1 MVAAAS
7 RDTATRSVETLRP
20 LAGLLEDEGL
30 DLDAWL
36 AAADLCRADLANVE
50 RRISVAQSEALAEAA
65 LDLTGDAALGLRVVE
80 RIGPGTADLF
90 TYLAATSATGREAFE
105 RATRY
110 ASVSGSDFR
119 FALEREGELLVCRT
133 ESATAPEGRVG
144 IFAAEVSVGMLVK
157 LGRIVAGDLPDTQVW
172 FRHEAP
178 DYADQYGRAFELP
191 IRFGQR
197 CNALLGRHA
206 GLDDPLPRA
215 DSTLCDLLDR
225 HAQALLDRVPGSDS
239 FSDRVRHR
247 IANELASGD
256 PTAEHVAEALGMS
269 PRTLR
274 RRLKDEGTSH
284 QQILDDVRN
293 ELARSYLAEGR
304 LGITEV
310 AFLLGFSDAS
320 AFHKAFRRWT
330 GRGPADWLRERV

>member
-1 MVAAAS
+1 MSRAAP
-7 RDTATRSVETLRP
+7 RDSATRSVDTIRP
-20 LAGLLEDEGL
+20 LAALLKDRGL
-30 DLDAWL
+30 DVDAWL
-36 AAADLCRADLANVE
+36 SKAGVREADLSSIE
-50 RRISVAQSEALAEAA
+50 GRITLAQSEDLAEAA
-65 LDLTGDAALGLRVVE
+65 IELTGDPALGLRVVE

-110 ASVSGSDFR
+110 VTVAGSDFH
-119 FALEREGELLVCRT
+119 FALEREGERVICRT
-133 ESATAPEGRVG
+133 DSATFEGRIG
-144 IFAAEVSVGMLVK
+144 RFSSEISVGMMVK
-157 LGRIVAGDLPDTQVW
+157 LGRVVAGDLAVVEAW

-178 DYADQYGRAFELP
+178 DYADQYDSVYELP

-197 CNALLGRHA
+197 CNALI
-206 GLDDPLPRA
+206 GLYANLDHPLPRA
-215 DSTLCDLLDR
+215 DSTLCDLLDQ
-225 HAQALLDRVPGSDS
+225 HAQALLDRLPRGDS
-239 FSDRVRHR
+239 TADRVRET
-247 IANELASGD
+247 IAKELASGD
-256 PTAEHVAEALGMS
+256 PSAEHVSEALGMS

-284 QQILDDVRN
+284 QQVLDDVRN
-293 ELARSYLAEGR
+293 ELARSYLAEGK

-330 GRGPADWLRERV
+330 GQGPRDWLRERA